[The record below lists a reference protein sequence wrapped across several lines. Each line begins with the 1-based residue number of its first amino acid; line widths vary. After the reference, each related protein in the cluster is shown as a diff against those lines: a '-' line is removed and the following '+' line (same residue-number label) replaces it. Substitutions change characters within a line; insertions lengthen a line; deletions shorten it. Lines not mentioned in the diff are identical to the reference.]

1 MKAAAAAQLRLLDLQ
16 AEDTAI
22 AQLTHRK
29 TTLPEHAAI
38 VDGKAQRATLAAS
51 LVEVRTRLSD
61 YKLEVEKAEAD
72 LVPVRERLARDIK
85 RRDDGLVT
93 DPRGFA
99 ALNEEIEH
107 LGKRISD
114 LEDTELEAMENLETA
129 AASEAELAA
138 QLTDLENS
146 VRAVIAARD
155 EQLAQADAQIA
166 AHTAARDAIVAELP
180 ADLVALYDRI
190 RVKAGGLGAAEL
202 KGRRCAGCQIEA
214 TSAALTGYLE
224 ASADDVVRCEEC
236 DRILVRSSAAGA

>member
-1 MKAAAAAQLRLLDLQ
+1 MKAAASAQLRLLDLQ

-29 TTLPEHAAI
+29 TTLPEHAVIA
-38 VDGKAQRATLAAS
+38 DGKAQRATLAAS

-61 YKLEVEKAEAD
+61 LKLEVEKAESD

-99 ALNEEIEH
+99 ALNDEIEH

-114 LEDTELEAMENLETA
+114 LEDAELEAMEALESSTA
-129 AASEAELAA
+129 AEAELAA
-138 QLTDLENS
+138 QLTELENS

-155 EQLAQADAQIA
+155 EQLAKSDAEIA
-166 AHTAARDAIVAELP
+166 TRTTAREAIVAELP
-180 ADLVALYDRI
+180 ADLITLYDRI
-190 RVKAGGLGAAEL
+190 RAKAGGLGAAEL
-202 KGRRCAGCQIEA
+202 KGRRCSGCQLEA
-214 TSAALTGYLE
+214 TSAALNTYL
-224 ASADDVVRCEEC
+224 AAAADDVVRCEEC
-236 DRILVRSSAAGA
+236 DRILVRSAASGV